1 MISVMSRLCIEDPTL
16 IIGWKDHLLLLSPEK
31 SVPAS
36 PLQTFPF
43 QIESYWRS
51 KEEIEK
57 RIVRRERGAAVMDAR
72 DFSLRSL
79 VMNPAQ
85 IKFLSSIQCLPYE
98 MNSSS

>member
-1 MISVMSRLCIEDPTL
+1 MISVMSRFCIEDPTL
-16 IIGWKDHLLLLSPEK
+16 IIGWKDHLLLFSPEK

-57 RIVRRERGAAVMDAR
+57 RIVRRERSCR
-72 DFSLRSL
+72 DGCKRFQPEVTGDESS
-79 VMNPAQ
+79 PDQ
-85 IKFLSSIQCLPYE
+85 IFILYSASSI
-98 MNSSS
+98 